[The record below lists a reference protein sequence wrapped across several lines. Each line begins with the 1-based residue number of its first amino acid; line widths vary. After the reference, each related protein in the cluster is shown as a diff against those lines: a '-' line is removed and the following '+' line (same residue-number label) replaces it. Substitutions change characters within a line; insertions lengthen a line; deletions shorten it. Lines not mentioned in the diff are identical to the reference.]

1 MLTPEYLAQLPEP
14 LIKLWQLVEDDIL
27 RDIGR
32 RIRKMDKLTD
42 TAAYQAFRLEQTKL
56 LHTDIV
62 KLIAKYS
69 GKSEA
74 AIRKMLS
81 DAAVETLRSEDAIHA
96 AAGVTLPPINESKN
110 LNNLLN
116 AGYRQTI
123 GTWKNL
129 TATTANTVTR
139 QFEDALD
146 RAWLQISSGAFDYQT
161 AVKNAVDDLAQH
173 MDGITYPSGHHDTL
187 EVAVRR
193 AALTGVNQTC
203 GKLQWERREQAGC
216 EFIEVTAHSG
226 ARDTGTGPANHAK
239 WQGKVYHVGGAIWYE
254 GVYYEDF
261 VTTTGYGT
269 GEGLCGWNCRHNFC
283 SFWPGISARVYTDE
297 QLAELSAKNIEYN
310 GKMYSRYEINQ
321 MQRERERKVRK
332 WKKTWM
338 IEKEAGLDT
347 TDSAIYLK
355 NARKS
360 LNDFAK
366 ATGGRIDS
374 SRTATW
380 DTSRQPFPG
389 KRFSHSE
396 ATSAT
401 WDVRKAEVR
410 VTNHQQNLQ
419 FIKDDATIKA
429 SSGLPKKIPE
439 PDFTVA
445 HTVNVDLP
453 KIQGIVPKGSTAIE
467 VYTMAGNGTSTPIR
481 DLSRLYSKYPEY
493 GEASG
498 WKKKSGTV
506 YAKHHHYVIHWY
518 ENTNG
523 VPIDEVKLKGG
534 K

>member
-1 MLTPEYLAQLPEP
+1 MLSPEYLAQLPEP
-14 LIKLWQLVEDDIL
+14 LIKLWQRVEDDIL

-69 GKSEA
+69 GKSET

-96 AAGVTLPPINESKN
+96 AAGVVLPPINESEN
-110 LNNLLN
+110 LKNLLN

-161 AVKNAVDDLAQH
+161 AVRNAVDDLAMH
-173 MDGITYPSGHHDTL
+173 MDGVTYPSGHHDTL

-203 GKLQWERREQAGC
+203 GKLQWERMEQAGC
-216 EFIEVTAHSG
+216 EFVEVTAHSG
-226 ARDTGTGPANHAK
+226 ARDTGSGPANHAN

-261 VTTTGYGT
+261 VTATGYGT

-283 SFWPGISARVYTDE
+283 SFWPGISTRVYTDE

-310 GKMYSRYEINQ
+310 GNMYSRYEINQ
-321 MQRERERKVRK
+321 MQRVNERKVREY
-332 WKKTWM
+332 KKTWM
-338 IEKEAGLDT
+338 IEKEAGLDAT
-347 TDSAIYLK
+347 ETAFKLK
-355 NARKS
+355 NARKD
-360 LNDFAK
+360 LADFAK
-366 ATGGRIDS
+366 VTGGRVDS
-374 SRTATW
+374 FRLSTW
-380 DTSRQPFPG
+380 DTSKQPG
-389 KRFSHSE
+389 KRFSHSQ
-396 ATSAT
+396 ATSAN
-401 WDVRKAEVR
+401 WDARKYQNALEKQAQYDKMVEELHDKGLIPKHCQVHIPPQEV
-410 VTNHQQNLQ
+410 
-419 FIKDDATIKA
+419 FIKGLSFDDDHINK
-429 SSGLPKKIPE
+429 E
-439 PDFTVA
+439 R
-445 HTVNVDLP
+445 HHNVSREIAELW
-453 KIQGIVPKGSTAIE
+453 IQ
-467 VYTMAGNGTSTPIR
+467 
-481 DLSRLYSKYPEY
+481 DSKVSITLWRGQFERYY
-493 GEASG
+493 G
-498 WKKKSGTV
+498 
-506 YAKHHHYVIHWY
+506 
-518 ENTNG
+518 TNG
-523 VPIDEVKLKGG
+523 AVYVDWLNGSIRTAFSGEEFTESTLQLLEVLEKYGY
-534 K
+534 